1 MSLTSNLRQFQSA
14 ARLEQIL
21 GSVHDTNNDFSWS
34 AAIERD
40 EKEQYPQRA
49 VDFLNAVGM
58 NRFYVPSELGG
69 RMEIGEE
76 LLYLHRVLARRDL
89 TINSTYSTNA
99 WSVIVWIG
107 GNANQCQNIAN
118 RILSGAAPALA
129 YSEKAHGADLLSSE
143 VTAQPSDSKY
153 VLNGEK
159 WSINRATLGD
169 SLSLIAKTSNDR
181 GPRSLSAF
189 WLDKRHM
196 ASKGTYSLNRLPT
209 VGMRGLDISGIG
221 FNNAEIHKDALI
233 GEEGQGL
240 ELGLKT
246 LQVTRAYC
254 SSFSLG
260 AGDTMLRIA
269 TEFAIE
275 RELYNKKVISIPLVR
290 EQLATAY
297 TYLLAAEVLSLVGAR
312 GLHVCI
318 NQFSTWS
325 PIVKVLVPEYV
336 ESLAKITS
344 SVLGSR
350 FFLRNAYAD
359 GMFQKA
365 FRDHLIVS
373 VFDGS
378 STVCL
383 DSLSFQLKSA
393 NKGRSKK
400 ADHLN
405 QAEAKAR
412 YRQLYD
418 LQVETGA
425 IDFREL
431 EIFNRDGDLVMESLG
446 TIIEML
452 NDPNVTVGLSA
463 ETLAT
468 LRERANQL
476 LVEQHSLDQ
485 KIQDYFSN
493 SEQSK
498 EFETL
503 RFSLA
508 RNYAE
513 LFARI
518 AVLGFWVFNH
528 HGLRPALQDGAWLI
542 IFLNAAEGQTAP
554 PMTSL
559 RESTLADLL
568 DRISTNHMLSVI
580 DFALAPRDAKPVK
593 KEITP

>member
-21 GSVHDTNNDFSWS
+21 GSVHDNNNDFSWS

-107 GNANQCQNIAN
+107 GNANQCQNIAS

-143 VTAQPSDSKY
+143 VTAQPAESKY
-153 VLNGEK
+153 ILNGEK

-297 TYLLAAEVLSLVGAR
+297 AYLLAAEVLSLVGAR

-359 GMFQKA
+359 GMYQKA

-373 VFDGS
+373 
-378 STVCL
+378 
-383 DSLSFQLKSA
+383 
-393 NKGRSKK
+393 

-405 QAEAKAR
+405 HVEAKAR

-418 LQVETGA
+418 LQVETDA
-425 IDFREL
+425 IDFRGL
-431 EIFNRDGDLVMESLG
+431 EIFNRDGDLVLESLE

-452 NDPNVTVGLSA
+452 NDAEATVGLST
-463 ETLAT
+463 EMLST
-468 LRERANQL
+468 LREHADRL
-476 LVEQHSLDQ
+476 LVEQRTLDQ
-485 KIQDYFSN
+485 KIQNYFSS
-493 SEQSK
+493 SEESK

-508 RNYAE
+508 RGYAE

-518 AVLGFWVFNH
+518 AVLGFWVFNR
-528 HGLRPALQDGAWLI
+528 HGLRTALKDGAWLI
-542 IFLNAAEGQTAP
+542 IFLNAAEGQTSP
-554 PMTSL
+554 PITSL

-593 KEITP
+593 EEITP

>member
-107 GNANQCQNIAN
+107 GNANQCQNIAS

-143 VTAQPSDSKY
+143 VTAQATESKY

-169 SLSLIAKTSNDR
+169 SLSLIAKTSDDR

-196 ASKGTYSLNRLPT
+196 VSKGTYSLNRLPT

-275 RELYNKKVISIPLVR
+275 RELYNKVISIPLVR

-297 TYLLAAEVLSLVGAR
+297 AYLLAAEVLSLVGAR

-325 PIVKVLVPEYV
+325 PIIKVLVPEYV

-359 GMFQKA
+359 GMYQKA

-400 ADHLN
+400 
-405 QAEAKAR
+405 
-412 YRQLYD
+412 
-418 LQVETGA
+418 
-425 IDFREL
+425 
-431 EIFNRDGDLVMESLG
+431 
-446 TIIEML
+446 
-452 NDPNVTVGLSA
+452 
-463 ETLAT
+463 
-468 LRERANQL
+468 
-476 LVEQHSLDQ
+476 
-485 KIQDYFSN
+485 
-493 SEQSK
+493 
-498 EFETL
+498 
-503 RFSLA
+503 
-508 RNYAE
+508 
-513 LFARI
+513 
-518 AVLGFWVFNH
+518 
-528 HGLRPALQDGAWLI
+528 
-542 IFLNAAEGQTAP
+542 
-554 PMTSL
+554 
-559 RESTLADLL
+559 
-568 DRISTNHMLSVI
+568 
-580 DFALAPRDAKPVK
+580 
-593 KEITP
+593 